1 MTAPMKEVGNV
12 TAGQYV
18 AFDKCLE
25 QAWQAMLSDTDKAFK
40 LLDHAR
46 TLVDSSVRRECQLFF
61 HEGWAYI
68 FQGDHLQALKQL
80 TESLALA
87 EQIKDPEEFW
97 RIHNGMGMA
106 YQGMGQYGE
115 ALHHYRQSLAISQ
128 SVVNING
135 IFASQLNLA
144 ALHYEIDDLV
154 SVEELLNQM
163 LGLDSAAI
171 TAENLGEAALLQ
183 AHLHSRRSRFQDALL
198 GCRAALEYARQLNFG
213 HLEIQA
219 LIAVAR
225 CQRLQNRL
233 VEAETTLL
241 VTIDHP
247 EFDKEGVTGLYA
259 YIELAKVLASTGHF
273 SRAVRTLRQGLR
285 REALPEFSLI
295 QQRALETL
303 AVCLERAKKY
313 RAAHIV
319 LRLTLDLERKLQQR
333 DVRRQIELRQYEAK
347 MEDER
352 LARQLAQHENR
363 QLKAAQSRLQ
373 LINELARQLASSLR
387 IEDIGQKLYD
397 IVKERLDVH
406 FVSLALNRP
415 DVEAIEYVMAIDDGT
430 RLPGFSI
437 PYSFQ
442 QSRAVQAIRSGTP
455 LLISGENQ
463 QLRSLRVG
471 DNRMLPLSQLFVPLI
486 HNQSVIGM
494 VSLQSSIAER
504 FGDDELEL
512 LSSLA
517 PFIAITLSNALSHQ
531 QLFEVNTALSH
542 EKTQIEAA
550 QQRIEYMA
558 NHDTLTGLPNRR
570 LLVDFVDERIAV
582 ANETGRT
589 FYLVYIDLDGFKPVN
604 DRHGHRVGDSVLTT
618 LANRLSDALRKAD
631 FAARVGGD
639 EFVIIVDDFDNEPA
653 IHAFISRMLSV
664 IEKPVISENEEVT
677 VSASIGVARYGTH
690 GRDLDTLMHHADQ
703 AMYGIKRS
711 GKGGIAYAELHPR
724 LLF

>member
-1 MTAPMKEVGNV
+1 MTTDQPDLFSA
-12 TAGQYV
+12 
-18 AFDKCLE
+18 CLE
-25 QAWQAMLSDTDKAFK
+25 RAWQIMLSDADSALAILAQAKTMVGQD
-40 LLDHAR
+40 
-46 TLVDSSVRRECQLFF
+46 TLRACQLSF
-61 HEGWAYI
+61 HEGWGYN
-68 FQGDHLQALKQL
+68 FGGDYLQALKRFSEAS
-80 TESLALA
+80 TLA
-87 EQIKDPEEFW
+87 EQLKDPEEIW

-115 ALHHYRQSLAISQ
+115 ALYHFSQSLVISR
-128 SVVNING
+128 SVDNING
-135 IFASQLNLA
+135 IFASLLNLA
-144 ALHYEIDDLV
+144 LLNYEIDDLS

-163 LGLDSAAI
+163 LGLDNSKV

-183 AHLHSRRSRFQDALL
+183 AHLHSRHSRFQDALL

-273 SRAVRTLRQGLR
+273 SRAVHTLRQGLR
-285 REALPEFSLI
+285 REGLPEFSLI

-319 LRLTLDLERKLQQR
+319 LRLALDLERKLQQR
-333 DVRRQIELRQYEAK
+333 DVRRQIQLRQYEAK

-352 LARQLAQHENR
+352 LARQIAQHENR

-387 IEDIGQKLYD
+387 MDDIGQKLYD
-397 IVKERLDVH
+397 IVRQRLDVH

-415 DVEAIEYVMAIDDGT
+415 DVEAIEYVMVIDDGA

-437 PYSFQ
+437 PYSFD
-442 QSRAVQAIRSGTP
+442 QSRAVQAIRSGEP
-455 LLISGENQ
+455 LLISGEKH
-463 QLRSLRVG
+463 RASSLRLG
-471 DNRMLPLSQLFVPLI
+471 DNRKLPLSQLFVPLI
-486 HNQSVIGM
+486 HNQAVIGM
-494 VSLQSSIAER
+494 VSLQSSVAER
-504 FGDDELEL
+504 FGSDELEL

-517 PFIAITLSNALSHQ
+517 PFLAITLSNALSHQ
-531 QLFEVNTALSH
+531 QLYEVNTALSH

-558 NHDTLTGLPNRR
+558 NHDTLTRLPNRR
-570 LLVDFVDERIAV
+570 LLVNFVDERIAM
-582 ANETGRT
+582 ANESGRA

-604 DRHGHRVGDSVLTT
+604 DRHGHRVGDSVLMA
-618 LANRLSDALRKAD
+618 LAGRLSDALRRTD

-664 IEKPVISENEEVT
+664 IEKPVMSNSEQVA
-677 VSASIGVARYGTH
+677 VSASIGVARYGSH

-711 GKGGIAYAELHPR
+711 GKGGIAYAEQHPR
-724 LLF
+724 TLF

>member
-1 MTAPMKEVGNV
+1 
-12 TAGQYV
+12 
-18 AFDKCLE
+18 
-25 QAWQAMLSDTDKAFK
+25 MLSDAESAFS
-40 LLDHAR
+40 LLDQAR
-46 TLVDSSVRRECQLFF
+46 LLKEPSAQRDCQLCF
-61 HEGWAYI
+61 HEGWA
-68 FQGDHLQALKQL
+68 FNFLGDHLQALKRFSEAM
-80 TESLALA
+80 TLADHS
-87 EQIKDPEEFW
+87 KDPEEIW

-115 ALHHYRQSLAISQ
+115 ALHHYRQSLDISR
-128 SVVNING
+128 SVANMNG
-135 IFASQLNLA
+135 LFASQLNLA
-144 ALHYEIDDLV
+144 LLHYEIDDLV
-154 SVEELLNQM
+154 SVEDLLNQM
-163 LGLDSAAI
+163 LGLDTTEVTS
-171 TAENLGEAALLQ
+171 ENLGEAALLQ
-183 AHLHSRRSRFQDALL
+183 AHLHGRHSRFQEALL
-198 GCRAALEYARQLNFG
+198 GCRSALEYARQLNFG

-273 SRAVRTLRQGLR
+273 SRAVHALRQGLR
-285 REALPEFSLI
+285 REGLPEFSLI

-303 AVCLERAKKY
+303 AVCLERARKY

-333 DVRRQIELRQYEAK
+333 DVHRQIELRQYEAK

-352 LARQLAQHENR
+352 VARQIAQHENR
-363 QLKAAQSRLQ
+363 QLKTAQSRLQ
-373 LINELARQLASSLR
+373 LINELARQLASSLQMD
-387 IEDIGQKLYD
+387 DIGQKLYD
-397 IVKERLDVH
+397 IVRERLDVH

-415 DVEAIEYVMAIDDGT
+415 DVEAVEYVMIIDDGE
-430 RLPGFSI
+430 RIPGFSI
-437 PYSFQ
+437 PYSFD
-442 QSRAVQAIRSGTP
+442 QSRAVQAIRSGEP
-455 LLISGENQ
+455 LLASGERLQ
-463 QLRSLRVG
+463 AGSMRVG
-471 DNRMLPLSQLFVPLI
+471 DYRKVPLSQLFVPLI
-486 HNQSVIGM
+486 HNRAVIGM
-494 VSLQSSIAER
+494 VSLQSSVAER
-504 FGDDELEL
+504 FGPDELEL

-531 QLFEVNTALSH
+531 QLYEVNSALSH

-558 NHDTLTGLPNRR
+558 NHDTLTRLPNRR
-570 LLVDFVDERIAV
+570 LLVDFVDDRIAL
-582 ANETGRT
+582 AGETGRA

-604 DRHGHRVGDSVLTT
+604 DRHGHRVGDTVLTA
-618 LANRLSDALRKAD
+618 LAGRLSDALRKTD

-653 IHAFISRMLSV
+653 IHAFITRMLSV
-664 IEKPVISENEEVT
+664 IEKPLIIYNEQIA
-677 VSASIGVARYGTH
+677 VSASIGVARYGSH

-711 GKGGIAYAELHPR
+711 GKGGIAYAEQHPR
-724 LLF
+724 TLF

>member
-1 MTAPMKEVGNV
+1 MTTDQPDSFSA
-12 TAGQYV
+12 
-18 AFDKCLE
+18 CLE
-25 QAWQAMLSDTDKAFK
+25 QAWVVMISEPVSALR
-40 LLDHAR
+40 LLDQAR
-46 TLVDSSVRRECQLFF
+46 TLVESVPLRACQLAF
-61 HEGWAYI
+61 HEGWGYN
-68 FQGDHLQALKQL
+68 FLGDHLEALKKFS
-80 TESLALA
+80 EALALA
-87 EQIKDPEEFW
+87 EQLKHQEEIW

-115 ALHHYRQSLAISQ
+115 ALHHYRQSLVICQSIS
-128 SVVNING
+128 NMNG
-135 IFASQLNLA
+135 LFAAQLNLA
-144 ALHYEIDDLV
+144 SLHYEIDDLD
-154 SVEELLNQM
+154 SAEDLLNQA
-163 LGLDSAAI
+163 LGLDTSTV

-183 AHLHSRRSRFQDALL
+183 AHLHSRHSRFQDALL

-259 YIELAKVLASTGHF
+259 YIELAKVLASTGQF
-273 SRAVRTLRQGLR
+273 SRAVHTLRQGLR
-285 REALPEFSLI
+285 REGLPEFSLI

-303 AVCLERAKKY
+303 AVCLERARKY

-319 LRLTLDLERKLQQR
+319 LRLALDLERKLQQR

-352 LARQLAQHENR
+352 LARQIAQHENR

-387 IEDIGQKLYD
+387 MDDIGQKLYD
-397 IVKERLDVH
+397 IVRQRLDVH

-415 DVEAIEYVMAIDDGT
+415 DVEAIEYVMVIDDGA

-437 PYSFQ
+437 PYSFD
-442 QSRAVQAIRSGTP
+442 QSRAVQAIRSGEP
-455 LLISGENQ
+455 LLISGEKH
-463 QLRSLRVG
+463 RASSLRLG
-471 DNRMLPLSQLFVPLI
+471 DNRKLPLSQLFVPLI
-486 HNQSVIGM
+486 HNQAVIGM
-494 VSLQSSIAER
+494 VSMQSSVAER
-504 FGDDELEL
+504 FGSDELEL

-517 PFIAITLSNALSHQ
+517 PFLAITLSNALSHQ
-531 QLFEVNTALSH
+531 QLYEVNTALSH

-550 QQRIEYMA
+550 QQHIEYMA
-558 NHDTLTGLPNRR
+558 NHDTLTRLPNRR
-570 LLVDFVDERIAV
+570 LLVNFVDERIAM
-582 ANETGRT
+582 ANESGRA

-604 DRHGHRVGDSVLTT
+604 DRHGHRVGDSVLTA
-618 LANRLSDALRKAD
+618 LAGRLSDALRKTD

-664 IEKPVISENEEVT
+664 IEKPVMSNNEQVA
-677 VSASIGVARYGTH
+677 VSASIGVARYGSH

-711 GKGGIAYAELHPR
+711 GKGGIAYAEQHPR
-724 LLF
+724 TLF